1 MRRGARLK
9 SNEVKI
15 LSIFIIAALICGVVG
30 YNAFYQI
37 KPNVNV
43 LTEYIADIYSR
54 GRDEQQSP
62 EVSVY
67 DNIEIGKASYYML
80 EINQELGIAK
90 FRKGLNGKYKFES
103 LSYSNNN
110 FTYGII
116 EENGRKYFLF
126 GARDPSAAIAEI
138 SVMIDGKN
146 YTLSV
151 PDNAGHF
158 LLDTEIDADTALKMS
173 LGNNITFYDKA
184 GENITGQYNMNAALI
199 S

>member
-1 MRRGARLK
+1 MK

-90 FRKGLNGKYKFES
+90 FRTLISHTVS
-103 LSYSNNN
+103 LKK
-110 FTYGII
+110 T
-116 EENGRKYFLF
+116 EENIFC
-126 GARDPSAAIAEI
+126 SAHAIHPLRLP
-138 SVMIDGKN
+138 KFP
-146 YTLSV
+146 L
-151 PDNAGHF
+151 
-158 LLDTEIDADTALKMS
+158 
-173 LGNNITFYDKA
+173 
-184 GENITGQYNMNAALI
+184 
-199 S
+199 